1 MRVLHWYPN
10 FLGGGGVANAVLG
23 LAQAQ
28 AQLGAKVAIASAI
41 PDGAPLYQKMNER
54 EGIDVFAWEPA
65 WRFRLGNL
73 QVRGLPR
80 SAQVSLKSFA
90 PDVVHVHGE
99 FNPDNLWVPCLFS
112 CPLVLS
118 PHGAFHPVV
127 LQKSR
132 QWGKRVYL
140 SLARRGLYRHLRAW
154 HALSPAEADHIKAL
168 LPQAEVYCLPQG
180 PSVHVVAE
188 ERAGR
193 VSEDRTTDHVSFVFV
208 GRLDVYTK
216 GLDLL
221 IQAFAKALREVQGIR
236 LKLTLV
242 GPDWRGGQAL
252 LMQLARDLGCA
263 SAVRFTGALSGEAV
277 RQEVAGSDIYVHV
290 SRHEGFPLALTE
302 ALVLARPAIVSRE
315 IGTVSF
321 PEVRS
326 LPHLRIVA
334 PDADQ
339 VAGAMTDFALRWE
352 ELDMMAKVHLRTL
365 RAFFSWERI
374 ARGHLETYRRLCHG
388 VS

>member
-1 MRVLHWYPN
+1 MKVLHWYPN

-41 PDGAPLYQKMNER
+41 PDGPPLYQTIDAR
-54 EGIDVFAWEPA
+54 QDVDVFAWEPA

-80 SAQVSLKSFA
+80 SVLVRLKGFA
-90 PDVVHVHGE
+90 PDVVHIHGE
-99 FNPDNLWVPCLFS
+99 FNPDNLWVPRLFS

-118 PHGAFHPVV
+118 PHGAFHPIV

-132 QWGKRVYL
+132 RCGKRVYL
-140 SLARRGLYRHLRAW
+140 SLARRWLYRHLRAW
-154 HALSPAEADHIKAL
+154 HALSPAEADHIKAV
-168 LPQAEVYCLPQG
+168 LPKAQVYCLPQG
-180 PSVHVVAE
+180 PSVHVMAE

-193 VSEDRTTDHVSFVFV
+193 VSQDRTRDHVSFVFV

-242 GPDWRGGQAL
+242 GPDWRGGRAL

-263 SAVRFTGALSGEAV
+263 SAVRFTGALPGEAV
-277 RQEVAGSDIYVHV
+277 RHEVAGSDIYVHV

-315 IGTVSF
+315 VGTVSF

-339 VAGAMTDFALRWE
+339 VAEAMTDFALRWE

-374 ARGHLETYRRLCHG
+374 ARGHLETYRRLRHG